1 MGTLQ
6 PHLGKGARVP
16 PEFAPEFAYE
26 EEHLLPPILKN
37 PNPKQNEID

>member
-6 PHLGKGARVP
+6 PHLGKGAGVP
-16 PEFAPEFAYE
+16 PEIAYE